1 MQNFSQPGRIIE
13 IVPETP
19 VTSGQFLIVRS
30 LCGVTVTAAPAGAT
44 VGLAVEGTF
53 ALPKL
58 PAASVLIGDPI
69 LWDRAEKLCRLDGND
84 ETVLIGAAAEDAG
97 AGQTQVYV
105 RLNGVT
111 L

>member
-19 VTSGQFLIVRS
+19 VSSGQFLIVRS

-44 VGLAVEGTF
+44 VGLAIEGTF

-69 LWDRAEKLCRLDGND
+69 LWDRAEKLCRLDAND
-84 ETVLIGAAAEDAG
+84 ETVLIGGAAEDAG